1 MSTASAPR
9 FLVVDDFSTMRRV
22 VRGLLKEMGY
32 ENVDEAED
40 GVTALAKLKSQPFDF
55 VICDIGMPIM
65 SGIDLLKMVRTDA
78 ALRHIPMLMITA
90 EARKEDIVLA
100 VQMRRRRLPRE
111 AVHEGGARGAGE
123 EGPEGSRLGGV
134 T

>member
-32 ENVDEAED
+32 ENVEEAED
-40 GVTALAKLKSQPFDF
+40 GVSALAKLKSQPFDF

-78 ALRHIPMLMITA
+78 ALRHIPMLMVTA

-100 VQMRRRRLPRE
+100 VQCGAAGYLVKPFTKE
-111 AVHEGGARGAGE
+111 ALE
-123 EGPEGSRLGGV
+123 ERVKKALRDHASAA
-134 T
+134 

>member
-1 MSTASAPR
+1 MSNASEPR

-22 VRGLLKEMGY
+22 VRRLLKEMGF
-32 ENVDEAED
+32 ENVAEAED
-40 GVTALAKLKSQPFDF
+40 GVSALATLKSQPYDC

-78 ALRHIPMLMITA
+78 TLRHIPMLMITA

-100 VQMRRRRLPRE
+100 MQC
-111 AVHEGGARGAGE
+111 GAAGYLVKPFTKGALE
-123 EGPEGSRLGGV
+123 ERVKKVLRDHASAA
-134 T
+134 